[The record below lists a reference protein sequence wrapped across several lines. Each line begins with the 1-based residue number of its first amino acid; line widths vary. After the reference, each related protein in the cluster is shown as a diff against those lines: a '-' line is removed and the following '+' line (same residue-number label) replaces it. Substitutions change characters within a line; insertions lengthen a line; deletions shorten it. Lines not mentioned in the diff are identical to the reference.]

1 MASGR
6 SASKNG
12 VPPAVI
18 VVIVVLFVLFISW
31 LGYANLAP
39 NAPQEGRREAAS
51 PQMAENDAWIKQKAV
66 ECQGDF
72 NKLSAED
79 QKKAQEITRNM
90 APMALKGAYQV
101 SKH

>member
-1 MASGR
+1 MTSSR

-18 VVIVVLFVLFISW
+18 VVVAVLLVLFIGW

-39 NAPQEGRREAAS
+39 HTPPEEKHGFATPEL
-51 PQMAENDAWIKQKAV
+51 AENDAWIKQKAV